1 VLALKRALVEEQR
14 KYSEKITG
22 EQKAERPDRE
32 TTKRGQLMKICNLVM
47 GLGFFALSALAQG
60 PMYDKVTVNL
70 PYAVTINGT
79 VLQPG
84 EYVIRQH
91 EDPAGSRVL
100 HFFTDEGMKLETTA
114 MAIPTLDNRTPEH
127 TKLILDHFGDNYYLH
142 KIWVQGKNYGYE
154 FPLPRDIR
162 RREMEV
168 NAPATVVAQTT
179 EQKSEATVAQTETA
193 KEETKAEERT
203 EIAQAAPAPAP
214 APAPGPTPEP
224 APVAREQAD
233 QAPAPAPEPT
243 MPHTAGNWFGLA
255 VGGSLLA
262 ASGLALRQARA

>member
-1 VLALKRALVEEQR
+1 
-14 KYSEKITG
+14 
-22 EQKAERPDRE
+22 
-32 TTKRGQLMKICNLVM
+32 MKFCNLIF
-47 GLGFFALSALAQG
+47 GLGFFALAALAQG
-60 PMYDKVTVNL
+60 PMYDKVTVTL

-84 EYVIRQH
+84 DYVIRQH

-100 HFFTDEGMKLETTA
+100 HFFTDDGMKLETTA

-127 TKLILDHFGDNYYLH
+127 TKLILDHVGDNYYLH

-179 EQKSEATVAQTETA
+179 EQKTESNVAQNETA
-193 KEETKAEERT
+193 KEETKT
-203 EIAQAAPAPAP
+203 EIAQATPPPAPAP
-214 APAPGPTPEP
+214 APEP
-224 APVAREQAD
+224 APAPVVREQAD
-233 QAPAPAPEPT
+233 QAPAPAEPT
-243 MPHTAGNWFGLA
+243 MPHTATNWFSLA
-255 VGGSLLA
+255 LGGCLLA

>member
-1 VLALKRALVEEQR
+1 
-14 KYSEKITG
+14 
-22 EQKAERPDRE
+22 
-32 TTKRGQLMKICNLVM
+32 MKSCNLVF

-70 PYAVTINGT
+70 PYAVTVNGT

-100 HFFTDEGMKLETTA
+100 HFFVDGGMKLETTA

-127 TKLILDHFGDNYYLH
+127 TKLILDHVGDNYYLH
-142 KIWVQGKNYGYE
+142 KIWVQGKDYGYE
-154 FPLPRDIR
+154 FPLPREIR
-162 RREMEV
+162 QREMER

-179 EQKSEATVAQTETA
+179 EQKTESTVAQNETA
-193 KEETKAEERT
+193 KEETRT

-214 APAPGPTPEP
+214 APEPTPAP
-224 APVAREQAD
+224 APAPEVREQAE
-233 QAPAPAPEPT
+233 QAPAPAPAPEPT
-243 MPHTAGNWFGLA
+243 MPHTATNWFSLA
-255 VGGSLLA
+255 IGGGLLA

>member
-1 VLALKRALVEEQR
+1 
-14 KYSEKITG
+14 
-22 EQKAERPDRE
+22 
-32 TTKRGQLMKICNLVM
+32 MKLCNLVV

-60 PMYDKVTVNL
+60 PLYDKVTVNL
-70 PYAVTINGT
+70 PYAVTVNGT

-100 HFFTDEGMKLETTA
+100 HFFNDGGMKLETTA

-127 TKLILDHFGDNYYLH
+127 TKLILDHVGDNYYLH
-142 KIWVQGKNYGYE
+142 KIWVQGKDYGYE

-162 RREMEV
+162 QREMER

-179 EQKSEATVAQTETA
+179 EQKSESTAVAQNETA
-193 KEETKAEERT
+193 KEEERT
-203 EIAQAAPAPAP
+203 EVAQAAPAPAP
-214 APAPGPTPEP
+214 EPTPAPAPAPE
-224 APVAREQAD
+224 VREQAE

-243 MPHTAGNWFGLA
+243 MPHTATNWFSLA
-255 VGGSLLA
+255 IGGALLA

>member
-1 VLALKRALVEEQR
+1 
-14 KYSEKITG
+14 
-22 EQKAERPDRE
+22 
-32 TTKRGQLMKICNLVM
+32 MKLCNLVVSV
-47 GLGFFALSALAQG
+47 GFFALSALAQG

-70 PYAVTINGT
+70 PYAVTVNGT

-100 HFFTDEGMKLETTA
+100 HFFVDGGMKLETTA

-127 TKLILDHFGDNYYLH
+127 TKLVLDHVGDNYYLH
-142 KIWVQGKNYGYE
+142 KIWVQGKDYGYE

-162 RREMEV
+162 QREIER
-168 NAPATVVAQTT
+168 NAPATIVAQST
-179 EQKSEATVAQTETA
+179 EQKSEATTVAQNETA
-193 KEETKAEERT
+193 KEERT

-214 APAPGPTPEP
+214 EPTPAPEP
-224 APVAREQAD
+224 APAPTVREQAE
-233 QAPAPAPEPT
+233 QAPTPEPT
-243 MPHTAGNWFGLA
+243 MPHTATNWFSLA
-255 VGGSLLA
+255 IGGALLA

>member
-1 VLALKRALVEEQR
+1 
-14 KYSEKITG
+14 
-22 EQKAERPDRE
+22 
-32 TTKRGQLMKICNLVM
+32 MKICNLVF

-70 PYAVTINGT
+70 PYAVTVNGT

-100 HFFTDEGMKLETTA
+100 HFFVDGGMKLETTA

-127 TKLILDHFGDNYYLH
+127 TKLILDHVGDNYYLH
-142 KIWVQGKNYGYE
+142 KIWVQGKDYGYE
-154 FPLPRDIR
+154 FPLPREIR
-162 RREMEV
+162 QREMER

-179 EQKSEATVAQTETA
+179 EQKTESTVAQNETA
-193 KEETKAEERT
+193 KEETRT

-214 APAPGPTPEP
+214 APEPTPAP
-224 APVAREQAD
+224 APAPEVREQAE
-233 QAPAPAPEPT
+233 QAPAPAPAPEPT
-243 MPHTAGNWFGLA
+243 MPHTATNWFSLA
-255 VGGSLLA
+255 IGGALLA

>member
-1 VLALKRALVEEQR
+1 
-14 KYSEKITG
+14 
-22 EQKAERPDRE
+22 
-32 TTKRGQLMKICNLVM
+32 MKICNLVC

-60 PMYDKVTVNL
+60 PLYDKVTVNL
-70 PYAVTINGT
+70 PYAVTVNGT

-100 HFFTDEGMKLETTA
+100 HFFVDGGMKLETTA

-127 TKLILDHFGDNYYLH
+127 TKLVLDHVGDNYYLH
-142 KIWVQGKNYGYE
+142 KIWVQGKDYGYE

-162 RREMEV
+162 QREMER

-179 EQKSEATVAQTETA
+179 EQKSEATTVAQNETV
-193 KEETKAEERT
+193 KEEART
-203 EIAQAAPAPAP
+203 EIAQAAPAPTPEPTPAP
-214 APAPGPTPEP
+214 APAPVPE
-224 APVAREQAD
+224 VREQAE
-233 QAPAPAPEPT
+233 QAPAPEPT
-243 MPHTAGNWFGLA
+243 MPHTATNWFSLA
-255 VGGSLLA
+255 IGGALLA

>member
-1 VLALKRALVEEQR
+1 
-14 KYSEKITG
+14 
-22 EQKAERPDRE
+22 
-32 TTKRGQLMKICNLVM
+32 MKICNLIV

-84 EYVIRQH
+84 DYVIRQH

-127 TKLILDHFGDNYYLH
+127 TKLILNHVGSNYYLH

-154 FPLPRDIR
+154 FPMPRELR
-162 RREMEV
+162 RREIEV
-168 NAPATVVAQTT
+168 NAPATIVAQTT
-179 EQKSEATVAQTETA
+179 EQKTESTVAQNETV
-193 KEETKAEERT
+193 KEETKAESNT
-203 EIAQAAPAPAP
+203 EIAQVTPPPAPAP
-214 APAPGPTPEP
+214 APAP
-224 APVAREQAD
+224 VVREQAD
-233 QAPAPAPEPT
+233 QPPAPAEPT
-243 MPHTAGNWFGLA
+243 MPHTAANWFGLA
-255 VGGSLLA
+255 LGGSLLA
-262 ASGLALRQARA
+262 ASGLALRQVRA

>member
-1 VLALKRALVEEQR
+1 
-14 KYSEKITG
+14 
-22 EQKAERPDRE
+22 
-32 TTKRGQLMKICNLVM
+32 MKLCNMVV

-70 PYAVTINGT
+70 PYAVTVNGT

-100 HFFTDEGMKLETTA
+100 HFFNDGGMKLETTA

-127 TKLILDHFGDNYYLH
+127 TKLILDHVGDNYYLH
-142 KIWVQGKNYGYE
+142 KIWVQGKDYGYE

-162 RREMEV
+162 QREMER
-168 NAPATVVAQTT
+168 NAPATIVAQSTTT
-179 EQKSEATVAQTETA
+179 EQKTEETAVAQTETV
-193 KEETKAEERT
+193 KEEPRT
-203 EIAQAAPAPAP
+203 EIAQAAPPPAP
-214 APAPGPTPEP
+214 EPTPEP
-224 APVAREQAD
+224 APAPLVREQAE
-233 QAPAPAPEPT
+233 QAPAPAEPT
-243 MPHTAGNWFGLA
+243 MPHTATNWFSLA
-255 VGGSLLA
+255 IGGALLA

>member
-1 VLALKRALVEEQR
+1 
-14 KYSEKITG
+14 
-22 EQKAERPDRE
+22 
-32 TTKRGQLMKICNLVM
+32 MKICNLVF

-70 PYAVTINGT
+70 PYAVTVNGT

-100 HFFTDEGMKLETTA
+100 HFFVDGGMKLETTA

-127 TKLILDHFGDNYYLH
+127 TKLILDHVGDNYYLH
-142 KIWVQGKNYGYE
+142 KIWVQGKDYGYE
-154 FPLPRDIR
+154 FPLPREIR
-162 RREMEV
+162 QREMER

-179 EQKSEATVAQTETA
+179 EQKTESTVAQNETA
-193 KEETKAEERT
+193 KEETRT
-203 EIAQAAPAPAP
+203 EIAQAAPAPPPAPEPTPTP
-214 APAPGPTPEP
+214 APAPE
-224 APVAREQAD
+224 VREQAE
-233 QAPAPAPEPT
+233 QAPAPAPAPEPT
-243 MPHTAGNWFGLA
+243 MPHTATNWFSIA
-255 VGGSLLA
+255 IGGALLA

>member
-1 VLALKRALVEEQR
+1 MKLSGLVV
-14 KYSEKITG
+14 S
-22 EQKAERPDRE
+22 
-32 TTKRGQLMKICNLVM
+32 
-47 GLGFFALSALAQG
+47 LGFFALSALAQG

-100 HFFTDEGMKLETTA
+100 HFFTDQGMKLETTA

-127 TKLILDHFGDNYYLH
+127 TKLVLDHFGDNYYLH

-179 EQKSEATVAQTETA
+179 EQKSEATVAQNETV
-193 KEETKAEERT
+193 KEEPKAEERT

-214 APAPGPTPEP
+214 APEPTPEP
-224 APVAREQAD
+224 APAVREQAD

-243 MPHTAGNWFGLA
+243 MPHTAGNWLGLA

>member
-1 VLALKRALVEEQR
+1 MKLSGLVV
-14 KYSEKITG
+14 S
-22 EQKAERPDRE
+22 
-32 TTKRGQLMKICNLVM
+32 
-47 GLGFFALSALAQG
+47 LGVFALSAVAQG

-100 HFFTDEGMKLETTA
+100 HFFTDQGMKLETTA

-127 TKLILDHFGDNYYLH
+127 TKLVLDHFGDNYYLH
-142 KIWVQGKNYGYE
+142 KIWIQGKNYGYE

-179 EQKSEATVAQTETA
+179 EQKSEATVAQTETV
-193 KEETKAEERT
+193 KEETKAEANT
-203 EIAQAAPAPAP
+203 EIAQATPE
-214 APAPGPTPEP
+214 PTPEP
-224 APVAREQAD
+224 APVVREQAD

-255 VGGSLLA
+255 LGGSLLA

>member
-1 VLALKRALVEEQR
+1 
-14 KYSEKITG
+14 
-22 EQKAERPDRE
+22 
-32 TTKRGQLMKICNLVM
+32 MKLCNLVVSV
-47 GLGFFALSALAQG
+47 GFFALSALAQG

-70 PYAVTINGT
+70 PYAVTVNGT

-100 HFFTDEGMKLETTA
+100 HFFNEGGMKLETTA

-127 TKLILDHFGDNYYLH
+127 TKLILDHVGDNYYLH
-142 KIWVQGKNYGYE
+142 KIWVQGKDYGYE

-162 RREMEV
+162 QREMER

-179 EQKSEATVAQTETA
+179 EQKSEATTVAQNETV
-193 KEETKAEERT
+193 KEEART
-203 EIAQAAPAPAP
+203 EIAQAAPAPTPEPTPAP
-214 APAPGPTPEP
+214 APAPAPE
-224 APVAREQAD
+224 VREQAE
-233 QAPAPAPEPT
+233 QAPAPEPT
-243 MPHTAGNWFGLA
+243 MPHTATNWFSLA
-255 VGGSLLA
+255 IGGALLA